1 MAEPANAS
9 IGSPYCN
16 EEEISSNLLDAC
28 YWESFV
34 KGSNAPSTFSA
45 DVHTAFEY
53 VEVEINRIWRKNT
66 ASEDPLFPETGS
78 VSVCKV

>member
-53 VEVEINRIWRKNT
+53 VEVEIKSHLAEEHGIRRSAISGDGL
-66 ASEDPLFPETGS
+66 SECL
-78 VSVCKV
+78 